1 MNDPSVI
8 RKRNLARLVAPG
20 SIAVIGASDDPMRI
34 GGRPIDF
41 SVRHGY
47 KGPIYPVNPKREM
60 VQGLTAYP
68 TISDVPEAVDAAIV
82 ALPAPM
88 VVDTIEACAARGVGA
103 CIVFSSGFSE
113 RGRDGEAMQARLTE
127 ISRCTGIR
135 ILGPN
140 CLGAFNASSG
150 WTGTFF
156 SLSKADPLEPG
167 PIAIVSQSGAYGGH
181 IYNLARKRGLKVG
194 IWITTGNESDIE
206 LSECISYLLDDPE
219 VKVVMSYAEGIRD
232 GEGLRAAFEKARDLR
247 KPIIMVK
254 VGRSEIGAAAAVSH
268 TAALAGTDAVIDGM
282 FKQYGVYR
290 ADDAN
295 EMLEVAYGCQNGHF
309 PSGNKI
315 GFMTISGGL
324 GIQMADSAS
333 ALGLDVS
340 EFSEAGQKKM
350 LDLLPYAA
358 PRNPVDVTGQV
369 FNQRDAIAACLK
381 IMMEEG
387 DYDVV
392 IAFFT
397 AVAARPE
404 IAQDIIETLKP
415 LRQSRPDKHLF
426 FSILASEE
434 NRRFYES
441 NGYRMFD
448 DPVPA
453 ITAANGLMF
462 FGRAFEEK
470 TGSLPELPAGVA
482 AVPDHLT
489 AEHEAKRILASA
501 GIPVVREVLVTS
513 AEAAEKEAA
522 RFGCKLVLKIAS
534 PDIAHKTE
542 IGGVLLGLEGAD
554 AVREGFSA
562 LMAQA
567 AEKRPDAAIDGV
579 VVSEMVSGGVETV
592 VGVQFDPVL
601 GPAVMFGLGGIF
613 VEVLKDV
620 SFRLAPFSVEEAHRM
635 IREIKGYAVLEGV
648 RGVPPADS
656 GALAEAL
663 SRLSV
668 FAAANAGTLD
678 SIDINPFI
686 VLPEGQGAVAVD
698 ALIVPSASRKVGP

>member
-1 MNDPSVI
+1 MSDLGDI
-8 RKRNLARLVAPG
+8 RKRNLARLVAPK

-34 GGRPIDF
+34 GGRPIDY

-47 KGPIYPVNPKREM
+47 KGAIYPVNPKRDT
-60 VQGLTAYP
+60 VQGLKAYP
-68 TISDVPEAVDAAIV
+68 SISDVPEAVDAAIV

-88 VVDTIEACAARGVGA
+88 VAETIEACAAKGVGA

-113 RGRDGEAMQARLTE
+113 LGAEGEVMQARLTE
-127 ISRCTGIR
+127 ISRRTGIR
-135 ILGPN
+135 VLGPN
-140 CLGAFNASSG
+140 CLGVFNASSG
-150 WTGTFF
+150 WTGTF
-156 SLSKADPLEPG
+156 SSSPQVDPPEPG
-167 PIAIVSQSGAYGGH
+167 PIAIASQSGAYGGH

-194 IWITTGNESDIE
+194 RWITTGNESDIE

-247 KPIIMVK
+247 KPIVMVK
-254 VGRSEIGAAAAVSH
+254 VGRSDIGAAAAASH

-295 EMLEVAYGCQNGHF
+295 EMLEVAYGCQQGHF
-309 PSGNKI
+309 PDGNKI
-315 GFMTISGGL
+315 GFITISGGL
-324 GIQMADSAS
+324 GVQMADSAS

-350 LDLLPYAA
+350 LELLPYAA

-392 IAFFT
+392 ISFFT

-404 IAQDIIETLKP
+404 IAQDIVETLKP
-415 LRQSRPDKHLF
+415 IRESRPDKHLF
-426 FSILASEE
+426 FSILASAE
-434 NRRFYES
+434 NSRFYES
-441 NGYRMFD
+441 NGYPMFD

-453 ITAANGLMF
+453 ITAANGLMY
-462 FGRAFEEK
+462 FGRAFAAK
-470 TGSLPELPAGVA
+470 NTALPELPSGAE
-482 AVPDHLT
+482 AVPDHPT

-513 AEAAEKEAA
+513 ADAAAKEAKTL
-522 RFGCKLVLKIAS
+522 GGKVVLKIAS

-542 IGGVLLGLEGAD
+542 IGGVLVGLEGAD
-554 AVREGFSA
+554 AVRDGFA
-562 LMAQA
+562 TLMARA
-567 AEKRPDAAIDGV
+567 AENRPDAAIDGV
-579 VVSEMVSGGVETV
+579 IVCEMVSGGVETV
-592 VGVQFDPVL
+592 VGVQRDPVL
-601 GPAVMFGLGGIF
+601 GPAVMFGLGGIL
-613 VEVLKDV
+613 VEVLQDV
-620 SFRLAPFSVEEAHRM
+620 SFRLAPFSVEEAYRM
-635 IREIKGYAVLEGV
+635 IREIKGYKVLEGV
-648 RGVPPADS
+648 RGAPPADI
-656 GALAEAL
+656 ATLAEAL
-663 SRLSV
+663 SKLSV
-668 FAAANAGTLD
+668 FAAANADKLD

-698 ALIVPSASRKVGP
+698 ALIVPSTSRKDKA